1 MSVMSFN
8 MGDRLY
14 SLKIDN
20 PNFYKNG
27 KEFTKIYIKKTY
39 YNVLSVIESI
49 LKDENRNYYTKGPN
63 DLFDLLGNTFELMKE
78 EKNKY
83 LYESIVDKIIIV

>member
-1 MSVMSFN
+1 MIYKINKAEILSMSVMIFN

-49 LKDENRNYYTKGPN
+49 LKVY
-63 DLFDLLGNTFELMKE
+63 
-78 EKNKY
+78 
-83 LYESIVDKIIIV
+83 